1 MDFKDSAE
9 EASFRARVREFIAAE
24 CPDEIRN
31 PRRAAGSG
39 FEVWSPEQSVAMD
52 GWRRKL
58 AARGWVA
65 PAWPKEFGGGGM
77 TAFQQ
82 FVYHFELAEARVPA
96 VPSGIGIG
104 MAGPTIIVHGD
115 EEQKRQYLPGILSG
129 EVTWCQLW
137 SEPGSGSDL
146 ASLRTSAVKDG
157 DYYVVNGQKIWTSA
171 AQKAQMAILLAR
183 TDQEAPKHRGITFF
197 VVDMK
202 TPGIT
207 VQPLTQIPGSERY
220 QQVLTGNA
228 GFNEVFLENVRV
240 PAKNIV
246 GGLDRGWY
254 VNTTTLDFERSSIGS
269 SVGTKHAVL
278 DMARFAHEA
287 VADGTSM
294 LERNPMVRLELAD
307 RLVEANAAMMLSL
320 RVAHLQN
327 KGLVPNHEA
336 SIVKLFSSELGQR
349 VARTEMK
356 VVGLYG
362 QMLGDR
368 APNGGRAAA
377 AYVGSL
383 SATIAGGT
391 SEIQRNIIAQ
401 RGLSMP
407 RD

>member
-1 MDFKDSAE
+1 MDFRDSPE
-9 EASFRARVREFIAAE
+9 EAAFRAEVRDFIAREVPAE
-24 CPDEIRN
+24 LRGA
-31 PRRAAGSG
+31 RRAAGAG
-39 FEVWSPEQSVAMD
+39 FELFSSGQQAALD
-52 GWRRKL
+52 RWRRKL
-58 AARGWVA
+58 AERGWVA
-65 PAWPKEFGGGGM
+65 PAWPREYGGGGM

-82 FVYHFELAEARVPA
+82 SIFHLELAEARVPA

-104 MAGPTIIVHGD
+104 MAGPTLIVHGD
-115 EEQKRQYLPGILSG
+115 DEQKQAYLPGILSG
-129 EVTWCQLW
+129 EVQWCQLW
-137 SEPGSGSDL
+137 SEPGAGSDL
-146 ASLRTSAVKDG
+146 ASLRTSAVRDG
-157 DYYVVNGQKIWTSA
+157 DSYVVNGQKIWTSA

-183 TDQEAPKHRGITFF
+183 TDPEAPKHRGITFF

-228 GFNEVFLENVRV
+228 GFNQVFLDNVRV

-246 GGLDRGWY
+246 GGVDRGWY

-278 DMARFAHEA
+278 DLARFAREA
-287 VADGTSM
+287 AADGPSV
-294 LERNPMVRLELAD
+294 LARNPLVRYELAD
-307 RLVEANAAMMLSL
+307 RLVEAQTAVMLSL
-320 RVAHLQN
+320 RVAHMQN

-336 SIVKLFSSELGQR
+336 SIIKLFSSELGQR
-349 VARTEMK
+349 LARTEMK
-356 VVGLYG
+356 LVGLYG
-362 QMLGDR
+362 QLLGER
-368 APNGGRAAA
+368 APQGGRAAA

-401 RGLSMP
+401 RGLAMP